1 VGGVSHTALPKG
13 EIVAKLSD
21 EFRRYAVI
29 GAEQRLLQ
37 IAQEAAVI
45 FTAFPE
51 LRDRGFMERSK
62 SRNVAQAVVARKR
75 RRMSAEARRKISEA
89 QKARWARQK
98 AQSGGG
104 KKK

>member
-1 VGGVSHTALPKG
+1 MP
-13 EIVAKLSD
+13 KLSD

-45 FTAFPE
+45 FAAFPE

-62 SRNVAQAVVARKR
+62 SRNVAQAVVPRKR
-75 RRMSAEARRKISEA
+75 RRMSAEARRRISEA
-89 QKARWARQK
+89 QKARWAKRRKQR
-98 AQSGGG
+98 
-104 KKK
+104 